1 MNRLVVVRQVV
12 LELPDGFL
20 LSVSERV
27 GSDEQVLLQVF
38 FSFAD
43 EMWLAKQAT
52 DINIS
57 FAFLYHVI

>member
-1 MNRLVVVRQVV
+1 MV

-20 LSVSERV
+20 LTVSECV

-38 FSFAD
+38 FSFAG